1 MTATQPL
8 HKQKC
13 VPCEGGTP
21 PLARERVAALL
32 REIPEWA
39 LRDGAPMVIA
49 RTVKCKN
56 FKDACALFMRVAL
69 LCEEE
74 GHHADIRVFG
84 WRNIEFVLS
93 THSIGGLSEND
104 FIMASKISRLISA

>member
-1 MTATQPL
+1 M
-8 HKQKC
+8 
-13 VPCEGGTP
+13 P
-21 PLARERVAALL
+21 PLPRERVDELL
-32 REIPEWA
+32 REVPEWEFREGTPVA
-39 LRDGAPMVIA
+39 IA

-56 FKDACALFMRVAL
+56 FKDACALFMKVAL

-93 THSIGGLSEND
+93 THAVGGLSEND
-104 FIMASKISRLISA
+104 FIVAAKIDRLLR

>member
-1 MTATQPL
+1 MTDLT
-8 HKQKC
+8 KQKC
-13 VPCEGGTP
+13 VSCEGGTS
-21 PLARERVAALL
+21 PLARERVDALL
-32 REIPEWA
+32 REVPEWE
-39 LRDGAPMVIA
+39 LRDGSPMVIA
-49 RTVKCKN
+49 RTLQCKN

-93 THSIGGLSEND
+93 THAIGGLSDND
-104 FIMASKISRLISA
+104 FIVAAKIDHLADH